1 MTAPSKTTIPRSVRV
16 DGASPTPWLTYGHV
30 GVVHLGQSAV
40 VLADRRGPLVM
51 TSAAFGLAPG
61 GVQLGAADFARLRAE
76 VAAGRTGLAHWTPD
90 FVETVDLRI
99 RSASIDPAAVGILRG
114 ALDIRRHAGT
124 LDPSRQRSLAPVLAR
139 AALAGEPP
147 EGPLLRLI
155 GAGPGSTPAGDDVV
169 VGVLAALRAIGRED
183 AAGAIS
189 RGVLRFLDR
198 TTSASRAYLSAAA
211 DGRFAERVHRLVR
224 GLSDESA
231 AMTAAGAAS
240 TWGATSGLDLLAGI
254 VAAVDTP
261 AVARRI
267 A

>member
-1 MTAPSKTTIPRSVRV
+1 VRV
-16 DGASPTPWLTYGHV
+16 DGASPTPWLTYGQV

-40 VLADRRGPLVM
+40 VLADRRGHLVM

-76 VAAGRTGLAHWTPD
+76 VAAGRTGVAHWTPD
-90 FVETVDLRI
+90 LVETVDLRI

-124 LDPSRQRSLAPVLAR
+124 LDPRRQRSLAPLLTR

-169 VGVLAALRAIGRED
+169 VGVLAALRSIGRGD
-183 AAGAIS
+183 AAEAIS
-189 RGVLRFLDR
+189 RGVVRFLSR
-198 TTSASRAYLSAAA
+198 TTSASRLYLSAAA
-211 DGRFAERVHRLVR
+211 EGRFAERVQQLVH
-224 GLSDESA
+224 GLNDEKA
-231 AMTAAGAAS
+231 ALTAARSAT
-240 TWGATSGLDLLAGI
+240 TWGATSGLDLLSGI
-254 VAAVDTP
+254 VAGVDTR
-261 AVARRI
+261 AVAQRI